1 MAKKSKTTRQYNKQL
16 QRQQKILRKAQQ
28 KGIKVDLSSTK
39 SPQQK
44 PTKKDIVKL
53 RKENIY
59 YSKNLKANTENKAN
73 LSLTSNQIQK
83 AVKARAKQKFHVD
96 YSNEADKIE
105 RQRKR
110 KEEEKKKQK
119 KERKQREREQEAQ
132 EKIDSLRD
140 KLQKKQDENVVQDI
154 EQDVE
159 PEQETYR
166 PQEPT
171 RPHPPE
177 VNESTS
183 FYTDTILRMY
193 RQELKNF
200 PNKAEPYITAWLDSL
215 IAKYGRDDVAQMIQ
229 EGSASGVI
237 LTWEIA
243 YNNSKLRNYVGEM
256 LHYLPEMT
264 PEMVSVI
271 LDEFDEWIDIR

>member
-28 KGIKVDLSSTK
+28 KGIKVDLSSAK

-44 PTKKDIVKL
+44 PTKKDITRIRKQNIQYDRQVKD
-53 RKENIY
+53 KTSNQ
-59 YSKNLKANTENKAN
+59 NK
-73 LSLTSNQIQK
+73 LSLTTKQIQK
-83 AVKARAKQKFHVD
+83 AVQ
-96 YSNEADKIE
+96 S
-105 RQRKR
+105 
-110 KEEEKKKQK
+110 
-119 KERKQREREQEAQ
+119 KQRRAFKLEQQKIGRFKEAKSKQEAEKQ
-132 EKIDSLRD
+132 EAVDSLRR
-140 KLQKKQDENVVQDI
+140 KLSKAKPQTVEA
-154 EQDVE
+154 E
-159 PEQETYR
+159 PEPESYR

-183 FYTDTILRMY
+183 FYTDSILRMY

-243 YNNSKLRNYVGEM
+243 YDNSKLRNYVGEM

-271 LDEFDEWIDIR
+271 LDEFDEWFDIR